1 MPRVDLGRPWVL
13 RGLVIALAVV
23 VGVVAYMA
31 TSGGDDEEPAAAP
44 RAGEARVVSEEELA
58 DVASTAEYPVYW
70 AGPLP
75 DTELEAT
82 DSGETGVL
90 VRYLLE
96 DDDVGDAIPGRI
108 AVGSYPLA
116 DPQKALDSFA
126 ERPGASVSQVPGV
139 GKVVSNAQT
148 ASSVYFVDVD
158 NEVQVEVYAPSP
170 KRALSLV
177 RSGQVVPV
185 G

>member
-23 VGVVAYMA
+23 VGVVAYLA

-44 RAGEARVVSEEELA
+44 QAGEARIVSEEELA
-58 DVASTAEYPVYW
+58 DIASTAEYPVYW
-70 AGPLP
+70 AGQLT
-75 DTELEAT
+75 DAELEVT
-82 DSGETGVL
+82 DSGEAGVL

-96 DDDVGDAIPGRI
+96 DDDVGDALPGRI

-116 DPQKALDSFA
+116 DPQKALDNFA
-126 ERPGASVSQVPGV
+126 GRPGATVSDVPGV
-139 GKVVSNAQT
+139 GKVVSNAQA
-148 ASSVYFVDVD
+148 ASSVYFVDPE
-158 NEVQVEVYAPSP
+158 NKVQVEVYAPSP
-170 KRALSLV
+170 KRAMSLV